1 MDTKARPEERECMM
15 STTSPQLYWKVC
27 LINAAVFVFAA
38 TLLLFS
44 PATVSSQV
52 TRGEVVVV
60 AMGTLVIV
68 LLNAWLLRNSLAPL
82 DRLIQLMD
90 KTEGDR
96 PGERLPEGGSGVADR
111 VARSINAL
119 QDRLEAE
126 RAIRNV
132 RALAAQE
139 AERHRIGHELHDE
152 VGQRLTVVLLGLS
165 RALEEVTGPVGEE
178 LRLVQDNARTSLE
191 EVRRLSRGLRP
202 GILEDLGL
210 GPALAAMADEI
221 RSHTGLS
228 IHEHLCPDPPQ
239 LTRDAELVVFRV
251 AQEALTNAARHADA
265 RHVELSLA
273 TSSEA
278 LTLTVCDDGRG
289 IGPRASGEGIRGMH
303 ARARLVGGILH
314 IGPAV
319 QSAGG
324 TEVRM
329 QVPLPPPGVVTS

>member
-1 MDTKARPEERECMM
+1 M
-15 STTSPQLYWKVC
+15 
-27 LINAAVFVFAA
+27 
-38 TLLLFS
+38 
-44 PATVSSQV
+44 
-52 TRGEVVVV
+52 
-60 AMGTLVIV
+60 
-68 LLNAWLLRNSLAPL
+68 
-82 DRLIQLMD
+82 
-90 KTEGDR
+90 
-96 PGERLPEGGSGVADR
+96 
-111 VARSINAL
+111 
-119 QDRLEAE
+119 
-126 RAIRNV
+126 
-132 RALAAQE
+132 
-139 AERHRIGHELHDE
+139 
-152 VGQRLTVVLLGLS
+152 GQRLTVVLLGLS

-228 IHEHLCPDPPQ
+228 IHEHLCPEPPQ

-273 TSSEA
+273 TSTEA
-278 LTLTVCDDGRG
+278 LTLSVCDDGRG
-289 IGPRASGEGIRGMH
+289 IDPRASGEGIRGMH

-324 TEVRM
+324 TEVRL